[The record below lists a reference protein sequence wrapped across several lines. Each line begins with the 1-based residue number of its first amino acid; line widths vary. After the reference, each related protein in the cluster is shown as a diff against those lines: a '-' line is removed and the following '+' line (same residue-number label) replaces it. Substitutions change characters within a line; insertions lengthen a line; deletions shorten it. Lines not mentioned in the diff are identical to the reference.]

1 MTPPRRIRVLI
12 VDDSAV
18 VRKLAS
24 DALATDPEIEV
35 VGTAI
40 DPYMAR
46 DKLRDLAP
54 DVLTLDLEMPRMDG
68 LTFLQLIM
76 ERRPMPVIVMSS
88 LTQRGS
94 DYALEALRLGAVDI
108 LGKPS
113 GSYSFGE
120 LGPQLIAKVKAAA
133 QARLRARPAS
143 ASTPGATSTTPP
155 THDTTPATVH
165 PPRAFAAAPALPKP
179 TPDAGRVRALHP
191 RSLILL
197 GASTGGTEAL
207 RDVLVNL
214 PPHLP
219 GIAIVQH
226 IPATFSKAFADRLNT
241 LCSFEVREAVDGDR
255 LRPGL
260 ALIAPGNFHMMLH
273 WTGDHY
279 RVRVTDGP
287 PVWHQRPA
295 VDLLFKSAAD
305 GGAAPHAVAGLLTGM
320 GKDGAE
326 GLLRL
331 REKGATTFA
340 QDEASSVVYG
350 MPKAAWECGAAQL
363 QLPLDRIA
371 AYLAGR
377 RNDHPHPVSALS
389 AALP

>member
-1 MTPPRRIRVLI
+1 MSATPRRIRVLI

-24 DALATDPEIEV
+24 DALSADPDIEV
-35 VGTAI
+35 VGTAV

-46 DKLRDLAP
+46 DKLRELSP

-68 LTFLQLIM
+68 LTFLRLLM

-88 LTQRGS
+88 LSQRGS
-94 DYALEALRLGAVDI
+94 EYALEALRLGAVDV

-113 GSYSFGE
+113 GSYSFGN
-120 LGPQLIAKVKAAA
+120 LGPQLVAMVKTAASARVRAIAPTPAPVAATPSEGPQPVRHIPSPFRA
-133 QARLRARPAS
+133 PTPKTPIDAARLRAL
-143 ASTPGATSTTPP
+143 
-155 THDTTPATVH
+155 D
-165 PPRAFAAAPALPKP
+165 
-179 TPDAGRVRALHP
+179 P
-191 RSLILL
+191 RSVILL

-207 RDVLVNL
+207 RDVLTHL
-214 PPHLP
+214 PGNLP

-241 LCSFEVREAVDGDR
+241 LCALEVREAVDGER
-255 LRPGL
+255 LAPGT
-260 ALIAPGNFHMMLH
+260 ALIAPGNFHMLLQ

-305 GGAAPHAVAGLLTGM
+305 CGAGPHAVAGILTGM

-326 GLLRL
+326 GLKKL
-331 REKGATTFA
+331 REKGATTFS
-340 QDEASSVVYG
+340 QDEATCIVYG
-350 MPKAAWECGAAQL
+350 MPKAAWESGGSQI
-363 QLPLDRIA
+363 QVSLDRIA
-371 AYLAGR
+371 PYIVGR
-377 RNDHPHPVSALS
+377 CEAALTTPVPALS
-389 AALP
+389 G